1 MSLVFLKLNL
11 NFQTTQDQFSVSQNY
26 SNPITN
32 YHYTFISLQ
41 AFSTLS
47 LLSPVSLVFMLLVGF
62 CILPTIIGLMSSFSP
77 LFNAFSEP
85 SFMAQWERA
94 IKSSD
99 IYYPFIIFLLL
110 PFWCIMRAILFS
122 IFPVIITVYI
132 IIIFY
137 LQCIN
142 SFSK

>member
-1 MSLVFLKLNL
+1 
-11 NFQTTQDQFSVSQNY
+11 
-26 SNPITN
+26 
-32 YHYTFISLQ
+32 
-41 AFSTLS
+41 
-47 LLSPVSLVFMLLVGF
+47 
-62 CILPTIIGLMSSFSP
+62 MSSFSP

-99 IYYPFIIFLLL
+99 IYYFLLL